1 MMRFKRNALGNQ
13 RSVKQVLDAT
23 YHVITEDMFAGR
35 RQYSPAGHV
44 GRNIAPAK
52 AGAKKAHKK
61 LLRFRSH
68 TFSAT
73 AYLTP
78 FTTRF
83 NGAVGAIFKV
93 PAACRAAFP
102 ACVARA
108 FRVFCKI
115 TGTASTMCHT
125 SPQLNI
131 ENVINEKTAISRKDG

>member
-1 MMRFKRNALGNQ
+1 MPQ
-13 RSVKQVLDAT
+13 
-23 YHVITEDMFAGR
+23 
-35 RQYSPAGHV
+35 P
-44 GRNIAPAK
+44 K

-83 NGAVGAIFKV
+83 YGAVGAIFKV
-93 PAACRAAFP
+93 SAACRAAFP

-115 TGTASTMCHT
+115 TGTASTLCHT

-131 ENVINEKTAISRKDG
+131 EDVVNEKLPSAEKMDDIGGKAILHMHV